1 MIGRRTLLPMANVVV
16 GAILGLVA
24 LKVVAVYLGREP
36 YGELEAALA
45 FLGIVYIF
53 ADLSMGE
60 AHVKRVSQGM
70 HPGDC
75 FATFAVFRLVS
86 GLAFIAVATTLYFVF
101 TQVLGRTLEDTTP
114 VALAIVMFFYV
125 MKSAQNVAQS
135 TFDARLEMAR
145 SQLGS
150 FLETVVRA
158 TLTLL
163 VAGVFAALVHKGGP
177 LFERVDPDFAA
188 WRWVAENPA
197 GALAFTYLAGT
208 FVATAVTLVYL
219 MRVLERGRFRWS
231 IMRSYFAFALP
242 LFAASAMGLVSLFID
257 RASLALFGT
266 ALDTAN
272 FGGPRRI
279 VSVIEGLG
287 AALGLVLFPAIS
299 AMASR
304 GDGNEM
310 HRVVDK
316 SLRFLGLFLVPTVA
330 FLVVFPRPIISLA
343 LGDDWLVAAPVLS
356 ILSLWVLVHVLSRPQ
371 GNLILGTGHA
381 SVAARI
387 GIITS
392 VLNIVLNLI
401 LIPDDIKSLGIPLAG
416 LKARGAAIAT
426 LVSSLVAFYLI
437 HRAAKSL
444 TGYTP
449 KVAVWKPVV
458 ASVLMCGALLAL
470 DAYSGFP
477 LHRWYTIPPYVVV
490 GATVYAAGLLALG
503 EITRED
509 VRYFR
514 DTVAPT
520 EMWRYVRGELG
531 RRGKP

>member
-1 MIGRRTLLPMANVVV
+1 MANVVL

-45 FLGIVYIF
+45 FLGIIYIF

-70 HPGDC
+70 SAGDC

-86 GLAFIAVATTLYFVF
+86 SLAFIGVATMFYLVY
-101 TQVLGRTLEDTTP
+101 TQVLGRTVEDTTP
-114 VALAIVMFFYV
+114 VALAIVMFYYV
-125 MKSAQNVAQS
+125 TKSAQNVAQS

-150 FLETVVRA
+150 FLDTVVRVA
-158 TLTLL
+158 LTLV
-163 VAGVFAALVHKGGP
+163 VAGVFAALVHQGGP
-177 LFERVDPDFAA
+177 LFRRLDPEFYA
-188 WRWVAENPA
+188 WRWIAENPA

-208 FVATAVTLVYL
+208 FVATVVTLGYL
-219 MRVLERGRFRWS
+219 LRVLERGRFRFS
-231 IMRSYFAFALP
+231 ILKSYFAFALP
-242 LFAASAMGLVSLFID
+242 LFAASAMGLVSLFVD
-257 RASLALFGT
+257 RASLALFGS

-299 AMASR
+299 AMAAR
-304 GDGNEM
+304 GEGNEM

-316 SLRFLGLFLVPTVA
+316 SLRFLGLFLIPTVA
-330 FLVVFPRPIISLA
+330 FIAFFPRPIISLA
-343 LGDDWLVAAPVLS
+343 LGDEWLVAAPVLS
-356 ILSLWVLVHVLSRPQ
+356 ILSVWVLVHVLSRPQ

-381 SVAARI
+381 GVAARI

-392 VLNIVLNLI
+392 ALNIALNLL
-401 LIPDDIKSLGIPLAG
+401 LIPDDIQSLGIRLAG

-426 LVSSLVAFYLI
+426 LVSSLVAFWLI
-437 HRAAKSL
+437 HRAAKDL

-449 KVAVWKPVV
+449 KVAVWKPVL
-458 ASVLMCGALLAL
+458 ASLVMCGALWLM

-477 LHRWYTIPPYVVV
+477 LHRWYTIPPYVLV
-490 GATVYAAGLLALG
+490 GGIVYGLVLFALR
-503 EITRED
+503 EITKED
-509 VRYFR
+509 IRYLR
-514 DTVAPT
+514 QTVAPG

-531 RRGKP
+531 PGGKR